1 MYSLK
6 DVQKDVHREI
16 DRDFRSRYMY
26 EIKCMLFMGLAEEA
40 GEVAGLGKR
49 MIRGYDKDIQRFTM
63 TNIAEELGDVLWYL
77 AGVAD
82 TFGLSLDDIWKQ
94 NRDKLEARYGS
105 TGK

>member
-40 GEVAGLGKR
+40 GEVAGLG
-49 MIRGYDKDIQRFTM
+49 Q
-63 TNIAEELGDVLWYL
+63 LV
-77 AGVAD
+77 
-82 TFGLSLDDIWKQ
+82 
-94 NRDKLEARYGS
+94 
-105 TGK
+105 